1 MHENLKIIIDL
12 TAEIMADIG
21 YLGIFL
27 GMFIESTIIPLP
39 SELIMIPAGIA
50 CGKNLMNIYLVII
63 YGIAGNVLGAIFS
76 YYLAS
81 LIGRSFLFKA
91 GKYFFI
97 KPATI
102 IKIEEF
108 FKKYGA
114 VSVFFAR
121 LLPGFRHFIS
131 IPAGIARMDMKLFF
145 IYTFLGSSIWTII
158 LALTGYFIGENHQ
171 LISQYLK
178 EIIKI
183 IFSIIAMILIYF
195 YFFKNKNILSK
206 NKIS

>member
-1 MHENLKIIIDL
+1 MHENLKILIDI
-12 TAEIMADIG
+12 TAQIMADIG

-27 GMFIESTIIPLP
+27 GMFIESTIVPLP

-50 CGKNLMNIYLVII
+50 CAKNLMNIYLVIG

-81 LIGRSFLFKA
+81 IIGRTFLLKV

-97 KPATI
+97 KPSAI
-102 IKIEEF
+102 IKIEDF

-114 VSVFFAR
+114 ISIFFGR

-131 IPAGIARMDMKLFF
+131 TPAGIANMNMKLFF

-158 LALTGYFIGENHQ
+158 LALCGYFVGENHE
-171 LISQYLK
+171 LISIYLK

-183 IFSIIAMILIYF
+183 IFGIIVMILIYY
-195 YFFKNKNILSK
+195 YFLKLKKNLPKKL
-206 NKIS
+206 

>member
-1 MHENLKIIIDL
+1 MHENIKILIDL
-12 TAEIMADIG
+12 TAQIMADIG

-50 CGKNLMNIYLVII
+50 CAKNLMNIYLVISF
-63 YGIAGNVLGAIFS
+63 GIAGNVLGAIFS

-81 LIGRSFLFKA
+81 SIGRSFLFKA

-97 KPATI
+97 KPSTI
-102 IKIEEF
+102 IKIEKF
-108 FKKYGA
+108 FNNYGPI
-114 VSVFFAR
+114 SIFFAR

-158 LALTGYFIGENHQ
+158 LALAGYFIGENHQ
-171 LISQYLK
+171 LIGQYLK

-183 IFSIIAMILIYF
+183 IFGIIAIILIYY
-195 YFFKNKNILSK
+195 YFFKNKKNILS
-206 NKIS
+206 I